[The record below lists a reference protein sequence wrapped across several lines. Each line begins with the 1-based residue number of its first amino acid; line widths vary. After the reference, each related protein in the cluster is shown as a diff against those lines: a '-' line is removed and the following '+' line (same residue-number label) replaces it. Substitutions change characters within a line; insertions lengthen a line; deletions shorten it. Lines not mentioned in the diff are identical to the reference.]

1 MNNLSFVWTAKTP
14 LKTELC
20 KPATRASLLFD
31 HGMPMCLTLWRAD
44 GTGLK
49 MFSQMHDVAERTEI
63 GVLNFERTMAPLDFE
78 TFVDLPQTFRC
89 EVAASKLVIR
99 ESGTSAES
107 GVVLRVSDGEE
118 VMVVAGAYPYSI
130 AVLGVMSVP
139 HIFEPEY
146 NIDRYVRVPM
156 E

>member
-1 MNNLSFVWTAKTP
+1 
-14 LKTELC
+14 
-20 KPATRASLLFD
+20 
-31 HGMPMCLTLWRAD
+31 
-44 GTGLK
+44 